1 MRVNLWVRIF
11 FVLINSM
18 YSFWWDIAMDW
29 SLINITMTPSIH
41 HRHHHYHQ
49 QQQQHQQPPF
59 STNTPLIRFRKELH
73 FNDPIWYYGAMIID
87 FLLRT
92 TWSLKLSSHLY
103 VKRLEGS
110 IFVMELLEV
119 IRRWV
124 WVIFRLES
132 EWVKRAHATLPS
144 SNHPVDSSDMFH
156 METLNG
162 SASKL
167 MTIREEEE
175 DLRS

>member
-1 MRVNLWVRIF
+1 MCVPTLQCRIF

-29 SLINITMTPSIH
+29 SLINVTMAARVNTH
-41 HRHHHYHQ
+41 HRHHHHHQ
-49 QQQQHQQPPF
+49 HSP
-59 STNTPLIRFRKELH
+59 STTTPLIRFRKRLH
-73 FNDPIWYYGAMIID
+73 FNNTLWYYGAMIID

-132 EWVKRAHATLPS
+132 EWVKRTHTTLPS
-144 SNHPVDSSDMFH
+144 SNPVDTSDIFQ

-162 SASKL
+162 STSKL

-175 DLRS
+175 PRS